1 MLAIAGSMTVVKGK
15 GLTASAWKELIK
27 EFENGAKKMDA
38 CDEDSHSL
46 GSVLE
51 TSLTALP
58 ARKKEE
64 FKKMAVLAAGAV
76 APIEM
81 LCNLWQTQVRC
92 GLSYH
97 VWLNVWKWF

>member
-1 MLAIAGSMTVVKGK
+1 MVLAIAGSMTVVKGK
-15 GLTASAWKELIK
+15 GLTAGAWKELIK

-38 CDEDSHSL
+38 CGEDSSDSL
-46 GSVLE
+46 GFVLE
-51 TSLTALP
+51 TSFTALP
-58 ARKKEE
+58 ARKKEG

-92 GLSYH
+92 GPSYH
-97 VWLNVWKWF
+97 VWLNVWK